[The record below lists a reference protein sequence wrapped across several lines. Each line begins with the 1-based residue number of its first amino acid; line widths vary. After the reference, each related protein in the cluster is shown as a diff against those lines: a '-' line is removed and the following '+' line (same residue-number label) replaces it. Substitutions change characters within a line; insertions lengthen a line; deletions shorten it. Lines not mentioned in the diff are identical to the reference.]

1 MAKINNLG
9 VLGEMRQRQFKLSKE
24 DKKAAQLLAKLGMP
38 KNLAKTLMYLSHVGE
53 GYSVDIEQ
61 GTNLKQPQVSIA
73 MRELLK
79 RNWVDEEINRSRT
92 KGRPRHLY
100 RIKTDLY
107 NIMRDLEEKK
117 LREIENIKR
126 DLSELKNLLAERGN
140 FR

>member
-1 MAKINNLG
+1 MK
-9 VLGEMRQRQFKLSKE
+9 QKQFKLSKE
-24 DKKAAQLLAKLGMP
+24 DRKAAQLLAKLGMP

-53 GYSVDIEQ
+53 CYSVDIEQ
-61 GTNLKQPQVSIA
+61 GTDLKQPQVSIA

-79 RNWVDEEINRSRT
+79 RKWVDEEINRAKT

-107 NIMRDLEEKK
+107 DIMKDLEERK

-126 DLSELKNLLAERGN
+126 DLSELKNLLAQREN
-140 FR
+140 F